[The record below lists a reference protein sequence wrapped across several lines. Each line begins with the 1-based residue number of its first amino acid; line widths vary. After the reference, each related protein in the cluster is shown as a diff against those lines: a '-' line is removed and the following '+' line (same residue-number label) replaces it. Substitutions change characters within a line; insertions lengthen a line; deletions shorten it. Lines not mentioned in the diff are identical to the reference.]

1 MEQQYVEAFKSDDN
15 RILKELY
22 NANRASFLNFTNKYK
37 MLKDDAVDVY
47 QEAFYYCKI
56 SCDLWKVG
64 YCKMQFKNVSFW
76 NRKAFGI

>member
-47 QEAFYYCKI
+47 QEAFI
-56 SCDLWKVG
+56 IVRSHATSESWIL
-64 YCKMQFKNVSFW
+64 
-76 NRKAFGI
+76 

>member
-47 QEAFYYCKI
+47 QEAFI
-56 SCDLWKVG
+56 IVRSCNLWKVG